1 MSYKSATVLIA
12 IHSVKKTSLTSN
24 PSSIGTP
31 VLPIEEDTIVS
42 LSLILANKSGVGISG
57 KTLHVIGVD
66 GIEIPSII
74 VTDANGQA
82 TYDYTVTG
90 DDNGKSLTV
99 KYNGD

>member
-1 MSYKSATVLIA
+1 MSYKPATVIIA

-31 VLPIEEDTIVS
+31 VSPIEEDTIVS
-42 LSLILANKSGVGISG
+42 LSLTLASKSGVGIPS
-57 KTLHVIGVD
+57 KTLHIIGID
-66 GIEIPSII
+66 GVEVTTK